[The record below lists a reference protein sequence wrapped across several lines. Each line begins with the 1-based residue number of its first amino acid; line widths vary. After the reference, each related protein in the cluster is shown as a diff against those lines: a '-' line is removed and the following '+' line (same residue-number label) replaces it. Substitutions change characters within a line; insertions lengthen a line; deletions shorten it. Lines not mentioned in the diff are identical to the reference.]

1 MLTGK
6 GERYDIVNGLDMGAD
21 DYVVKP
27 FDPNELMARVKTV
40 LRRTIL
46 SNSDTD
52 SLQFYNIVINL
63 KEYRV
68 LIGGMK

>member
-1 MLTGK
+1 
-6 GERYDIVNGLDMGAD
+6 MGAD
-21 DYVVKP
+21 DYIVKP

-46 SNSDTD
+46 SESEKDN
-52 SLQFYNIVINL
+52 LQFANIVINM

-68 LIGGMK
+68 LIDGE